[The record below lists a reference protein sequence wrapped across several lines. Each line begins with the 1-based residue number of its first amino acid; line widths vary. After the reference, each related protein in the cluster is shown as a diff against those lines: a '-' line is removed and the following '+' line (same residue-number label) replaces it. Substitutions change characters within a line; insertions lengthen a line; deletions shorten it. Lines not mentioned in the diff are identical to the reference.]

1 MNTNLSSESNSDQL
15 TFDQLTSDQLT
26 DTEFLNFINEHDIL
40 SRAFNH
46 FLLNNL
52 EENGFYI
59 NTDEESLNFDNFTDD
74 ENDYLIDGDNFVND
88 FNSDDFINNAYL
100 HNSNLN
106 TSYLD
111 NNIDSSDDEFNDI
124 IFDDEFLN
132 NLSSS
137 DTDTDDSYT
146 NESANVQ
153 TNESNNVRSQ
163 FTIRIPLILNE
174 NDVEIRHLFSQFDQF
189 DQLNQLEQQL
199 PTVENQRM
207 LRNFQWI
214 RMAGRAPRIS
224 FYGIPPFY
232 SDLQHILSELDE
244 YYMPN
249 NKKKVEIDFSNW
261 QKVNKTL
268 TKSARNLECPISY
281 ELINKNDSYCCCAEC
296 SYNFLYEQLKQALS
310 NKFECPMCRVKWS
323 NETIYI
329 NEPQIQKK
337 TVCKKIDCKKF
348 IKQTNSVNE
357 LKKTKHNKRFY
368 YGK

>member
-1 MNTNLSSESNSDQL
+1 MNTDLSFERNSDQL
-15 TFDQLTSDQLT
+15 TERD
-26 DTEFLNFINEHDIL
+26 FLNFINEHNIFD
-40 SRAFNH
+40 
-46 FLLNNL
+46 
-52 EENGFYI
+52 
-59 NTDEESLNFDNFTDD
+59 TDEESLNSDNFIND
-74 ENDYLIDGDNFVND
+74 ENDYLIDGDD
-88 FNSDDFINNAYL
+88 FNSDNFINNAYL